1 MDTRYI
7 TSAAKPE
14 QLPDFDLPE
23 LAFIGRSN
31 TGKSSLL
38 NALLGRRSLARHGR
52 TPGQTQM
59 INFFSV
65 NDKVVLA
72 DLPGYGYNV
81 ARRDVAKHWQPMVD
95 TYVRRP
101 NITAFLCLHD
111 CRRNFQELD
120 ERLMFMLGRQ
130 LPIILV
136 LTKTDKATRNE
147 IRKQKEKLKKRMD
160 ELGIDYQV
168 IIETSA
174 TKNQGI
180 AELKALVLD
189 PHLQVEDENS

>member
-1 MDTRYI
+1 MDSRYI

-14 QLPDFDLPE
+14 QLPDFDQPE

-38 NALLGRRSLARHGR
+38 NAILGRRGLARHGR

-65 NDKVVLA
+65 NEQVVLA

-95 TYVRRP
+95 TYVRRA
-101 NITAFLCLHD
+101 NIVEFMFLQD
-111 CRRNFQELD
+111 CRRDFQDLD
-120 ERLMFMLGRQ
+120 LRLMFLLGRQ
-130 LPIILV
+130 LPINLV
-136 LTKTDKATRNE
+136 LTKIDKLSRNQLQ
-147 IRKQKEKLKKRMD
+147 KQMRVLARDLQDNK
-160 ELGIDYQV
+160 
-168 IIETSA
+168 IEVKAIYPTST
-174 TKNQGI
+174 TKQQGI
-180 AELKALVLD
+180 TELKAAVLD
-189 PHLQVEDENS
+189 PLLVKIEY